1 MSEQM
6 ESRAAELAHLLA
18 SDKALAVAP
27 VAVSAKKR
35 RLSIGAAKYLRRDK
49 KRFTFVWHLK
59 KRNLED

>member
-18 SDKALAVAP
+18 SNEAGAVAP

-35 RLSIGAAKYLRRDK
+35 RLSIGAAKHLRKDT

-59 KRNLED
+59 KQNLED